1 MKEREKKKKSQMP
14 CPCHFSF
21 VFVFFFS
28 SPVSAEASVL
38 RSDDSAG
45 RALRMFPPTESYWS
59 VAVLDKGRFQYLHVS
74 SLCWTFTSLSG
85 EAFKIELVAE

>member
-1 MKEREKKKKSQMP
+1 MP
-14 CPCHFSF
+14 CPCRSSLFFF

-45 RALRMFPPTESYWS
+45 RALRMSPPPLNLIGPWPCLTRGGSNTCTLAAS
-59 VAVLDKGRFQYLHVS
+59 VGL
-74 SLCWTFTSLSG
+74 
-85 EAFKIELVAE
+85 

>member
-1 MKEREKKKKSQMP
+1 ML
-14 CPCHFSF
+14 F
-21 VFVFFFS
+21 VVFFFFFFS

-45 RALRMFPPTESYWS
+45 RALRMFPPAESHWS

-74 SLCWTFTSLSG
+74 SLCWTLTSLSG
-85 EAFKIELVAE
+85 EAFKIELVGE